1 MDDVIFDEF
10 FDDFDDINTLNTLNE
25 EYCRCLAYDIIKSKN
40 ICVVTG
46 AGISVSAGIPDFRSK
61 EGIWRRYDPSI
72 YGSMNGFLSHPENFW
87 KMSMELHSSMIDKVP
102 TKTHIALSKLQKFG
116 KLSHIITQN
125 VDGLHQACGT
135 SNVYE
140 VHGNTRQCKCIECDY
155 TIQFD
160 ELLKEHK
167 QPWIDIPRCPKCNN
181 LVKLDVVLF
190 GEELN
195 REIYDKIS
203 QIVTN
208 CDLMIVVGCSLEVN
222 PVNLFPK
229 KAKMNHSQV
238 AIVNLTGTKCDNIC
252 DYVIRGESDVLIPKI
267 VDYVEKYMM
276 YGFGKLRIP
285 MNYLKKTYEFV
296 RELVCGVISIG
307 VEQMQGMLDELKVFC
322 KFGNVGSKG
331 TIGKREDELI
341 KNE

>member
-1 MDDVIFDEF
+1 MGEDIFFNYFDEL
-10 FDDFDDINTLNTLNE
+10 FDDYGKDQTISPLNDD
-25 EYCRCLAYDIIKSKN
+25 YCKSLAYDIINSKN
-40 ICVVTG
+40 ICVLTG
-46 AGISVSAGIPDFRSK
+46 AGISVSAGIPDFRSN
-61 EGIWRRYDPSI
+61 EGIWKKYDPSV
-72 YGSMNGFLSHPENFW
+72 YGSMIGFLAHPQNFW
-87 KMSMELHSSMIDKVP
+87 KMGMELHSSINDKYP
-102 TKTHIALSKLQKFG
+102 TKTHSALTKLQKMN
-116 KLSHIITQN
+116 KLQNIITQN
-125 VDGLHQACGT
+125 VDGLHQLSGST
-135 SNVYE
+135 NVYE
-140 VHGNTRQCKCIECDY
+140 IHGTTRKCKCIECHN
-155 TIQFD
+155 TIDCD
-160 ELLKEHK
+160 EILKQNKE
-167 QPWIDIPRCPKCNN
+167 PWINIPRCPKCNN

-208 CDLMIVVGCSLEVN
+208 CDLMIVVVCSLEVN

-307 VEQMQGMLDELKVFC
+307 VEQMQGVLDELKVFC

-331 TIGKREDELI
+331 TIGK
-341 KNE
+341 